1 MQLNGSSIASEL
13 NVQPFHRDILHHRSR
28 TAWRS
33 FTKWTTQWNDGHGWI
48 SWYRLW
54 RNGGLRS
61 PVAQRSPRT
70 PSTYSAC
77 TSTWRKGGAS
87 WRYARCSVVPSSPWC
102 LITVVFHCL
111 LYLYLFFVNSI
122 FFSFLRFAHRSVFV
136 RDLRRLFDDLLW
148 FCLSCVFAA
157 WDATFVFAGN
167 AFF

>member
-1 MQLNGSSIASEL
+1 MQSNDSSIASEL
-13 NVQPFHRDILHHRSR
+13 NIQPFHRDILHHRSR

-33 FTKWTTQWNDGHGWI
+33 YTKWTTQWNEGHGWI
-48 SWYRLW
+48 NWYHSW
-54 RNGGLRS
+54 RNGGLLS

-111 LYLYLFFVNSI
+111 LYLCLFFVNSI
-122 FFSFLRFAHRSVFV
+122 YFFPFCVSLIEVSSFETCEDPSMICFGFV
-136 RDLRRLFDDLLW
+136 SPVYSLHEMRLSF
-148 FCLSCVFAA
+148 FC
-157 WDATFVFAGN
+157 W
-167 AFF
+167 